1 MLEQIKLDACYLF
14 EVERN
19 DKDGVKYALTM
30 YLLMITLLTLIF
42 GVAGLVTPFVIEW
55 LRSRAKKKTTST
67 PASGLT
73 HNSTPKNLR
82 AVQNTNNSKTT
93 KQSKELNYYE

>member
-30 YLLMITLLTLIF
+30 YLLMITF
-42 GVAGLVTPFVIEW
+42 GVAGLVTPLVIEW
-55 LRSRAKKKTTST
+55 IRSRAKKKTTST

-73 HNSTPKNLR
+73 HNSTPK
-82 AVQNTNNSKTT
+82 KE
-93 KQSKELNYYE
+93 KELNYYE

>member
-55 LRSRAKKKTTST
+55 LRSRSRAKKKTTST
-67 PASGLT
+67 PANGLT
-73 HNSTPKNLR
+73 HNSTPRKN
-82 AVQNTNNSKTT
+82 
-93 KQSKELNYYE
+93 KELNYYE

>member
-14 EVERN
+14 EEERS
-19 DKDGVKYALTM
+19 DKDGVKYAMTM
-30 YLLMITLLTLIF
+30 YLLAIGVFTLIF

-73 HNSTPKNLR
+73 HNSTPKDLR
-82 AVQNTNNSKTT
+82 AIQNTNNSKTKE
-93 KQSKELNYYE
+93 KQRS

>member
-55 LRSRAKKKTTST
+55 LRAKKKTTSA

-73 HNSTPKNLR
+73 HNSTPKDLR
-82 AVQNTNNSKTT
+82 AIQNTNNSKTKE
-93 KQSKELNYYE
+93 KQRS